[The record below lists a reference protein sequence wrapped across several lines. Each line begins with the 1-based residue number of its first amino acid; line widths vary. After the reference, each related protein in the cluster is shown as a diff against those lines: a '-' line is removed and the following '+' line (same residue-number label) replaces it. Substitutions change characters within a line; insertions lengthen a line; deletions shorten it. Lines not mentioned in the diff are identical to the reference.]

1 MSLSHFLTLKEVKKN
16 FRDFYPKPPFTVK
29 RDIRAHPLTK
39 NNSLIGTAFDYLLRF
54 YIKRHYP
61 YSNTRLWVAE
71 ESLAFLKSKSKD
83 MSYKEVYRHGVKV
96 IKNAKANYKTY
107 LNNGIITNELL
118 TSVIHLSYLD
128 PILRT
133 GKIFQGMWI
142 ITGPHLDDL
151 RNLISLVKPETF
163 KVNKEAFLNPDFG
176 MASKLLSA
184 DADLIIDDK
193 LIDIK
198 TVQDFTVT
206 RERFNQLIGYYT
218 LNYLMNEKNK
228 NNRRKINH
236 FGIYFSRHG
245 YLHLYKVEDIIDI
258 STFTDF
264 AAGFVQT
271 ALKYYHGY
279 IPNGS

>member
-1 MSLSHFLTLKEVKKN
+1 MSLTQFLTLKEVKKN

-29 RDIRAHPLTK
+29 CDIRAPPLTK

-61 YSNTRLWVAE
+61 QSNTRKWVAE
-71 ESLAFLKSKSKD
+71 ESLAEIKSKKKTPP
-83 MSYKEVYRHGVKV
+83 YKEVYKTGVKV
-96 IKNAKANYKTY
+96 IKTAKTNYNTY
-107 LNNGIITNELL
+107 LNNGVITNELL

-133 GKIFQGMWI
+133 GKVFQGMWI
-142 ITGPHLDDL
+142 ITELHLDDL